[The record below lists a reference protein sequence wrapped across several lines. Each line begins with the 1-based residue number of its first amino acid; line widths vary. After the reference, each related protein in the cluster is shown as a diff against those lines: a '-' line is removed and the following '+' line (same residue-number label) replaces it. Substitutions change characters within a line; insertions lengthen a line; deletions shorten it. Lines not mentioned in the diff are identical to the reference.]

1 MTLWKAYDVSS
12 HNPPGNRDR
21 EASMLFE
28 ASDRPLFL
36 EDAWYA
42 AALQGHEILGQH
54 DRIKADE

>member
-1 MTLWKAYDVSS
+1 MS
-12 HNPPGNRDR
+12 HDTPGNRDTG
-21 EASMLFE
+21 ASMLFE
-28 ASDRPLFL
+28 ASERPLFL

>member
-1 MTLWKAYDVSS
+1 MSS

-21 EASMLFE
+21 DGSVLFE
-28 ASDRPLFL
+28 VSDRPLFL

-42 AALQGHEILGQH
+42 ATWPDHEILGQH